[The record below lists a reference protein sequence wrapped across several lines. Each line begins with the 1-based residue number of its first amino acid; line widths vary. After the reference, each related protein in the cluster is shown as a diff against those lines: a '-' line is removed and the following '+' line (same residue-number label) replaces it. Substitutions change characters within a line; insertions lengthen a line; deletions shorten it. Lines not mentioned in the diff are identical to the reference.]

1 MWRRIFISI
10 LTFVAGLYFFFEYV
24 MPRESGLTDIM
35 PEIGPRVIIIGVTA
49 IFLGMINL
57 TRMHLHKVVRR
68 RPGWYNSLA
77 CIIAIYV
84 MFLLTVLQYFFPKTA
99 WVIHTYD
106 TFFQYVRIPLDAT
119 IFSLLAY
126 YIASAAY
133 RAFRIKSVEATVM
146 LAVALFVMLGQIP
159 MGQAITRWLPETG
172 YLSWFRLENIKLWI
186 MDVPNSAATRGIL
199 FGGMIGTLAMSLRL
213 WLSLERGSF
222 FDAEV

>member
-1 MWRRIFISI
+1 MWRRIFISV
-10 LTFVAGLYFFFEYV
+10 LTFVGGLYFFFEYV
-24 MPRESGLTDIM
+24 MPRESGLTDII
-35 PEIGPRVIIIGVTA
+35 PEIGPRVQVIGVMA
-49 IFLGMINL
+49 LFLGMINL
-57 TRMHLHKVVRR
+57 TRMHMHKVLRA

-77 CIIAIYV
+77 CIIALFV
-84 MFLLTVLQYFFPKTA
+84 MFALALLQYFFQKTA
-99 WVIHTYD
+99 WIKLSYD
-106 TFFQYVRIPLDAT
+106 TLFQYVRIPLDAT

-133 RAFRIKSVEATVM
+133 RAFRIKSIEATVM

-172 YLSWFRLENIKLWI
+172 YWSWLRLENIKLWI

-199 FGGMIGTLAMSLRL
+199 FGGAIGSLAMSLRL